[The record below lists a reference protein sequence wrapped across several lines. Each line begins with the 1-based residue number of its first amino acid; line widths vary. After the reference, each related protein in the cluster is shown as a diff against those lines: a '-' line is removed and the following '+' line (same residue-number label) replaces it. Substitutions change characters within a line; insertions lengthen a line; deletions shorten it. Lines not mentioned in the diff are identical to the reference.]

1 MRSIVFLATFA
12 ILAPLTA
19 SQTQTKTCGDWTA
32 LQPVMIGAGETKCY
46 TTTKEI
52 KFTCSRLYID
62 NSDYPPLCKDGDIFT
77 TKADGRVKRF
87 CGKQKNQLTDF
98 LPAYSKRVLKAWFIP
113 NENHKEFNSKP
124 INCCA
129 TCSMV

>member
-1 MRSIVFLATFA
+1 ME
-12 ILAPLTA
+12 
-19 SQTQTKTCGDWTA
+19 KTCGDWTA
-32 LQPVMIGAGETKCY
+32 LQPVEIGAGDNKCF
-46 TTTKEI
+46 TTTKATKRCIMRFKTGDGCKEM
-52 KFTCSRLYID
+52 KLTCSRLYID
-62 NSDYPPLCKDGDIFT
+62 NSDYPPLCKDGDVFT

-87 CGKQKNQLTDF
+87 CGKQRNQLTNF

-129 TCSMV
+129 TCSQQ